1 MNVDEKGARRDVAES
16 VNQPAVVY
24 ERERDQ
30 TTTRAVVEALSIA
43 LDVPETELP
52 PIYDA
57 VDPDA
62 LDALFRPNDAL
73 APPDGD
79 GHVIFEYETRCVR
92 VESDGRILVY

>member
-1 MNVDEKGARRDVAES
+1 MNGGEQGAICDVAEPT
-16 VNQPAVVY
+16 NQPAVVY

-62 LDALFRPNDAL
+62 LDDIFRSDDAL
-73 APPDGD
+73 ATPDGG
-79 GHVIFEYETRCVR
+79 GHVIFEYEARRVR